1 MSGTLGDFRAVGE
14 AADTEEVAP
23 AVARLLRQACLALD
37 CDAPAARRDIHRALD
52 LLASA
57 PLKTGIQPDDLP
69 SRRRALAPWQVRRV
83 SAHIAANLEAPIRI
97 EDMAGL
103 ARLSTSYF
111 FRAFKGSFGMSPH
124 AYVTVRRL
132 ARACELLVRS
142 DERLSQI
149 AVACGFADQAH
160 FSRLFHRQM
169 GRAPGVWRREQ
180 RGFAVQDPN
189 FGQGRLAEQRPA
201 GSCDLRTGESAG

>member
-1 MSGTLGDFRAVGE
+1 MLRRQGDFRAVGE
-14 AADTEEVAP
+14 PADAEEVAP
-23 AVARLLRQACLALD
+23 TIARLLRRACLALD
-37 CDAPAARRDIHRALD
+37 GDAPAARRDIQRALD

-57 PLKTGIQPDDLP
+57 RLETEIQPDDLQP
-69 SRRRALAPWQVRRV
+69 RRRALAPWQVRRV
-83 SAHIAANLEAPIRI
+83 SAYISANLEGPIRI

-111 FRAFKGSFGMSPH
+111 FRAFKGSFGLSPH

-132 ARACELLVRS
+132 ARARELLVRS

-160 FSRLFHRQM
+160 FSRVFQREM
-169 GRAPGVWRREQ
+169 GRPPSVWRREQ
-180 RGFAVQDPN
+180 RGAVQDSTLGP
-189 FGQGRLAEQRPA
+189 GPLAKQSLA
-201 GSCDLRTGESAG
+201 ASYDL